1 MKVLNFKKVAAG
13 ADDANLEYFV
23 PADDILAM
31 ETTDGNVLSVF
42 MKAVGGTRNDEV
54 GDKLTITCA
63 TGTAVTVGNAIAEL
77 MYGNMSNGAVPVI
90 GADFEGSVIT
100 TLELTVAP

>member
-1 MKVLNFKKVAAG
+1 MKVLNFKEVSGG
-13 ADDANLEYFV
+13 ADDANVQYFV
-23 PADDILAM
+23 PADDILAL
-31 ETTDGNVLSVF
+31 ETTDGDVLTVF
-42 MKAVGGTRNDEV
+42 LKAVSGTSNNEV

-100 TLELTVAP
+100 TLTLTAV

>member
-1 MKVLNFKKVAAG
+1 MKVLNFKEVAGG
-13 ADDANLEYFV
+13 ADNPNIQYFV
-23 PADDILAM
+23 PADDILAL
-31 ETTDGNVLSVF
+31 ETTDGAVLSVF
-42 MKAVGGTRNDEV
+42 LKAVAGTSNNEV

-63 TGTAVTVGNAIAEL
+63 AGTAVAVGNAIAEL

-100 TLELTVAP
+100 TLTLTAV

>member
-1 MKVLNFKKVAAG
+1 MKVLNFKEVSGG
-13 ADDANLEYFV
+13 ADDANIQYFV
-23 PADDILAM
+23 PADDVLAL
-31 ETTDGNVLSVF
+31 ETTDGDVLSVF
-42 MKAVGGTRNDEV
+42 LKAVNGTSNNEV

-100 TLELTVAP
+100 TLTLTAV